1 VELRGVTIIETD
13 DKGRA
18 MRTSQ
23 PEERRKHRKQIV
35 ILSYGLGTHSTA
47 AAVNIIENEKARDFD
62 LDQLILLTAMTG
74 DEWKSSRILVET
86 HFLPV
91 LRAHSIRYVQ
101 VARCGARQADSIRV
115 LSDTREPCVLHIE
128 GVYKLSD
135 ELRRAGTV
143 PTVCGTR
150 KCSLKFKGWVLD
162 QWIKQNF
169 DKAYVRQIIGFHADE
184 GYRVERERRYYSG
197 IGPPIEHPLIRW
209 GWNDEDCF
217 NYLRERFGV
226 EWKKSCCSFCMF
238 ANGKPEVI
246 ARFREEPEAAAAA
259 VVLERTARA
268 LNPRM
273 TLYSRRSV
281 EELIEAD
288 GNTQALE
295 IADEFLNSAE
305 WKLIR
310 VQRLRTNKGVAHR
323 RTEEL
328 ARGSRS
334 EMSLRLEEMASRLK
348 LPFSFEGGH
357 RRLYLLRPQDGGA
370 YPLAE
375 EMLVIVP
382 ATVESKSRKNF
393 MRRWNEIV
401 GQRHLFRTAA

>member
-1 VELRGVTIIETD
+1 MLTT
-13 DKGRA
+13 
-18 MRTSQ
+18 Q
-23 PEERRKHRKQIV
+23 PAKQRIRRRQTV
-35 ILSYGLGTHSTA
+35 ILNYGLGTHSTA
-47 AAVNIIENEKARDFD
+47 AAVNLIENESARDFD

-74 DEWKSSRILVET
+74 DEWKSSKVLVET
-86 HFLPV
+86 HLLPI

-101 VARCGARQADSIRV
+101 VARCGARQADGIRV
-115 LSDTREPCVLHIE
+115 LSDTREPHELHIE

-135 ELRRAGTV
+135 ELKRAGTV

-162 QWIKQNF
+162 TWIKQSF
-169 DKAYVRQIIGFHADE
+169 EKAHVRQIIGFHADE

-209 GWNDEDCF
+209 GWNDEDCLNF
-217 NYLRERFGV
+217 LRARFGV

-259 VVLERTARA
+259 IVLERTAMA

-281 EELIEAD
+281 EELVEAD
-288 GNTQALE
+288 GNTKALE
-295 IADEFLNSAE
+295 IANEALSSVE
-305 WKLIR
+305 WKLMR

-328 ARGSRS
+328 ARGSQS
-334 EMSLRLEEMASRLK
+334 EMSLRLAEIAARMK
-348 LPFSFEGGH
+348 LPLSFEG
-357 RRLYLLRPQDGGA
+357 RQWRLYLLRPQEGNA
-370 YPLAE
+370 YPIAE

-401 GQRHLFRTAA
+401 SQRQLFRTAA

>member
-1 VELRGVTIIETD
+1 MLTHQLV
-13 DKGRA
+13 K
-18 MRTSQ
+18 Q
-23 PEERRKHRKQIV
+23 QNHRKQAV
-35 ILSYGLGTHSTA
+35 ILSYGLGVHSTA
-47 AAVNIIENEKARDFD
+47 AAVNLIENEKARDFN

-74 DEWKSSRILVET
+74 DEWKSSKVLVET
-86 HFLPV
+86 HLLPI

-101 VARCGARQADSIRV
+101 VARCGARQADGIRV
-115 LSDTREPCVLHIE
+115 LSDTREPHALHIE

-135 ELRRAGTV
+135 ELKRAGTV

-162 QWIKQNF
+162 QWRKQQF
-169 DKAYVRQIIGFHADE
+169 DKSNIRQIIGFHADE
-184 GYRVERERRYYSG
+184 GYRVERERRYYSAAV
-197 IGPPIEHPLIRW
+197 PTIEHPLIRW
-209 GWNDEDCF
+209 GWNDEDCSNF
-217 NYLRERFGV
+217 LRARFGV

-246 ARFREEPEAAAAA
+246 ARFREEPEAAAEAI
-259 VVLERTARA
+259 VLERTARA

-288 GNTQALE
+288 GNSRALE
-295 IADEFLNSAE
+295 IANETLDSSE
-305 WKLIR
+305 WKLMR
-310 VQRLRTNKGVAHR
+310 VQRLRTHKGVAHR

-328 ARGSRS
+328 ARGSQS
-334 EMSLRLEEMASRLK
+334 EMSLRLKDVADRVK
-348 LPFSFEGGH
+348 LPLSFEGGQW
-357 RRLYLLRPQDGGA
+357 RLYLLRPQEGNA

-401 GQRHLFRTAA
+401 SQRQLFRTAA